1 MAKKTGIRETYLWAT
16 TFALLVLGAWMYFK
30 K

>member
-1 MAKKTGIRETYLWAT
+1 MAKKTGIRESHLWAT
-16 TFALLVLGAWMYFK
+16 TFALMVLGVWMYFK

>member
-1 MAKKTGIRETYLWAT
+1 MGKKTGIRESYLWAT
-16 TFALLVLGAWMYFK
+16 TFGLMVLGAWMYFK